1 MDTVY
6 KCEDFILLS
15 DEHKAILE
23 EKVNKKIQSLISKYN
38 KILKIS
44 YTEDNVSVKIMY
56 RHRWRKIEKVYIPVY
71 R

>member
-15 DEHKAILE
+15 DERKAILE

-44 YTEDNVSVKIMY
+44 YTEDNVSVKIIY

>member
-1 MDTVY
+1 MDTLY
-6 KCEDFILLS
+6 KCEGFILLP
-15 DEHKAILE
+15 DEYKTILE

-38 KILKIS
+38 KIIKVS

-56 RHRWRKIEKVYIPVY
+56 RHRWGKIEKAYIPVY